1 MDSKIRKLL
10 NSGISKSEKIFLREI
25 VCHPELL
32 KNSNRDDLL
41 ANIEHN
47 EVKRL
52 LQRLVKIYFE
62 IDEAEY
68 VPKVQDELEIGGYT
82 KEVRDIATDAIFNYG
97 TKYNEKV
104 VQRMLKD
111 YKVMLKMDQLRNKR

>member
-1 MDSKIRKLL
+1 MDSKIGKRL
-10 NSGISKSEKIFLREI
+10 NTPISKSEKIFLREI

-32 KNSNRDDLL
+32 AHSNGDDFLVY
-41 ANIEHN
+41 IGHS

-52 LQRLVKIYFE
+52 FQWLGKNYFE
-62 IDEAEY
+62 TNDAEY
-68 VPKVQDELEIGGYT
+68 VPMVQNELQAGGYT
-82 KEVRDIATDAIFNYG
+82 KEIRNIVTDAVLNYG

-111 YKVMLKMDQLRNKR
+111 YKVMLKMDQLRNKQ